1 MKIEPLGSSPDTMNK
16 RPHSVTVISGIF
28 LLAGIV
34 GLAYHATEF
43 KTQGPFQYDLVWV
56 CLVRLLAIICAVF
69 MLRAGNWARWL
80 LVIWIA
86 YHVILSAFHSAFEL
100 IIHSLLLVVVAYFL
114 FRRPASVYFRG
125 ARSESAQ
132 VNRDSVIR

>member
-1 MKIEPLGSSPDTMNK
+1 MNK

-28 LLAGIV
+28 LVTGVV

-43 KTQGPFQYDLVWV
+43 KTPGPFQYELAWV
-56 CLVRLLAIICAVF
+56 CLVRLLAIIGAVF

-86 YHVILSAFHSAFEL
+86 YHVILSAFHSPSEL
-100 IIHSLLLVVVAYFL
+100 IMHSLLLAVVAYFL
-114 FRRPASVYFRG
+114 FRRSASVYFRG
-125 ARSESAQ
+125 TRAEPPQ
-132 VNRDSVIR
+132 VNRDSASR

>member
-1 MKIEPLGSSPDTMNK
+1 MSK
-16 RPHSVTVISGIF
+16 RPRSITIISWIF
-28 LLAGIV
+28 LAVGAV
-34 GLAYHATEF
+34 GLAYHATDF
-43 KTQGPFQYDLVWV
+43 KAERPFESDLVWV

-114 FRRPASVYFRG
+114 FRRSASVYFRG
-125 ARSESAQ
+125 ARAESAQ